1 MSTIEIILLVIA
13 LAEVAGATL
22 TACLFV
28 RSGKTEKKMEALQS
42 DVRFQRDVAQSNYK
56 NWEKAHLANQI
67 LLQKIDGSAYETL
80 KKSIKE
86 KLSLVE
92 KTTPESNDKYDD
104 GRRDVLNE
112 LVFAIE
118 TWENQNESDS

>member
-1 MSTIEIILLVIA
+1 MTTIEILLLIIA
-13 LAEVAGATL
+13 LAELAGATL

-28 RSGKTEKKMEALQS
+28 RSGKTEKKMEALQD
-42 DVRFQRDVAQSNYK
+42 DVRFQRDIAQTNYK
-56 NWEKAHLANQI
+56 NWEKACLANEI

-86 KLSLVE
+86 KLSLAE
-92 KTTPESNDKYDD
+92 KIASKSNDKYDG

-112 LVFAIE
+112 LAFAIE

>member
-1 MSTIEIILLVIA
+1 MSTIEIILLIIA

-80 KKSIKE
+80 KKDIKK
-86 KLSLVE
+86 KLSLAE
-92 KTTPESNDKYDD
+92 KCESKDKYDD

-118 TWENQNESDS
+118 AWENQNESDS